1 MEDKLKKFAQDHRE
15 EFDTFEP
22 RPDLWQDI
30 SRELEKKQFRKVI
43 PFYQRAV
50 WRYAAVVTLLVGVGY
65 GLVQY
70 GIGLGH
76 DDKLVPIASLEQIAP
91 EMAEVE
97 TYYLSVIN
105 QKKRERGTYNLR
117 QMGVETDFKGE
128 LSKLDSSYAQLKK
141 ELYTNPN
148 KQQVIDAMMQNLQ
161 IRISILNEQLEV
173 LNRIKQAKKE
183 NRHANVPI

>member
-15 EFDTFEP
+15 AFDTFEP

-30 SRELEKKQFRKVI
+30 SRELEKKQSQKVI

-65 GLVQY
+65 ALVQY
-70 GIGLGH
+70 GRGLGRIEPRGPELS
-76 DDKLVPIASLEQIAP
+76 LVEIAP
-91 EMAEVE
+91 QMAEVE
-97 TYYLSVIN
+97 SYYMAVIN
-105 QKKRERGTYNLR
+105 QKKQERGAYDLR
-117 QMGVETDFKGE
+117 QLGVETDFKGE
-128 LSKLDSSYAQLKK
+128 LSKLDSSYAQLKR

-148 KQQVIDAMMQNLQ
+148 KQRVIDAMVQNLQ